1 LSPERDRSINALPD
15 TGEAITLHT
24 AAGEELYAELFRPA
38 ASELP
43 APGIVIAPEMYG
55 INGYIREVA
64 RSWTARGFFALPFD
78 ALWRVRRNLVL
89 SYEGPDNKAA
99 HDYHDEFD
107 FPRAMPDVQA
117 AIDTLRALPG
127 ANGKVGIVGF
137 CLGGTIAYLAA
148 ARTDVDA
155 AVGYYG
161 SRIVEFL
168 ADARTIRNPL
178 LLHFGELDKA
188 IPPANRELV
197 TAALAANPATVSSVH
212 AQAKHAFAN
221 HLRPDRYDPPATQ
234 AADDA
239 TFALFRRELGR

>member
-1 LSPERDRSINALPD
+1 MNALPD
-15 TGEAITLHT
+15 VGEAFTLHT
-24 AAGEELYAELFRPA
+24 ATGDDLYAELFRPLPA
-38 ASELP
+38 ELP

-55 INGYIREVA
+55 INGYVRDVA
-64 RSWTARGFFALPFD
+64 RSWAARGFFALPFD
-78 ALWRVRRNLVL
+78 ALWRVRRKMVL

-99 HDYHDEFD
+99 HDYHEAFD

-117 AIDTLRALPG
+117 AIDTLRTLPG

-137 CLGGTIAYLAA
+137 CLGGTLAYLAA

-168 ADARTIRNPL
+168 DEARTIGKPL

-188 IPPANRELV
+188 IPPDNRELV
-197 TAALAANPATVSSVH
+197 IEALAANPTTTCSVH

-221 HLRPDRYDPPATQ
+221 HRRSDRYDPPATQ

>member
-1 LSPERDRSINALPD
+1 LTGLPD
-15 TGEAITLHT
+15 SGEALTLHT

-38 ASELP
+38 PSELP

-55 INGYIREVA
+55 INGYVRDVA
-64 RSWTARGFFALPFD
+64 RRWAAKGFFALPFD
-78 ALWRVRRNLVL
+78 ALWRVRRNMVL

-99 HDYHDEFD
+99 HDYHDAFD

-155 AVGYYG
+155 AAGYYG

-168 ADARTIRNPL
+168 DDARTIGKPL

-188 IPPANRELV
+188 IPPDNRELV
-197 TAALAANPATVSSVH
+197 MGALAANPTTTCSVH
-212 AQAKHAFAN
+212 PQAKHAFAN
-221 HLRPDRYDPPATQ
+221 HLRPDRYDPPATR

>member
-1 LSPERDRSINALPD
+1 MNAMPD
-15 TGEAITLHT
+15 TGEPLTLHT
-24 AAGEELYAELFRPA
+24 AAGDELYAELFLPA
-38 ASELP
+38 PSELP

-55 INGYIREVA
+55 INGYLRDVA
-64 RSWTARGFFALPFD
+64 RDWAARGFFALPFD
-78 ALWRVRRNLVL
+78 ALWRVRRKMVL

-99 HDYHDEFD
+99 HDYHDAFD

-117 AIDTLRALPG
+117 AIDALRALPG

-137 CLGGTIAYLAA
+137 CLGGTLAYLAA

-155 AVGYYG
+155 SVGYYG

-168 ADARTIRNPL
+168 DDAPTIRKPL

-188 IPPANRELV
+188 IPPEDRELV
-197 TAALAANPATVSSVH
+197 IKALAANPTTASSVH
-212 AQAKHAFAN
+212 PQAKHAFAN
-221 HLRPDRYDPPATQ
+221 HLRLDRYDPPGAR

>member
-1 LSPERDRSINALPD
+1 
-15 TGEAITLHT
+15 
-24 AAGEELYAELFRPA
+24 
-38 ASELP
+38 LP

-55 INGYIREVA
+55 INGYVRDVA
-64 RSWTARGFFALPFD
+64 RSWAARGFFALPFD
-78 ALWRVRRNLVL
+78 ALWRVRRKMVL

-99 HDYHDEFD
+99 HDYHDAFD

-117 AIDTLRALPG
+117 AIDALRALPG

-155 AVGYYG
+155 SVGYYG

-168 ADARTIRNPL
+168 DDAPTIRKPL

-197 TAALAANPATVSSVH
+197 TGALAANPTTASTVH
-212 AQAKHAFAN
+212 PLAKHAFAN
-221 HLRPDRYDPPATQ
+221 HLRSDRYDQPATQ

-239 TFALFRRELGR
+239 TFALFRRELAR